1 MGKLV
6 GNVSAD
12 SRQALSYGVVMD
24 PMLTLVGALMLVI
37 SIVLSPISSRVGMP
51 VLLIFLAVGMMM
63 GKDGPGGIEFDD
75 FQLSFLVANLALGV
89 ILLDGGMR
97 TRAETFRVGLKPA
110 MMLATVGVAMTALGA
125 AFVAWL
131 VFDLHWMTA
140 LLIGSIISSTD
151 AAAVFSLLQGRGLH
165 LNERV
170 SATLEIESG
179 SNDPMAIFLTLMMVT
194 LIASNGEHAIQDSL
208 ILLVKQFSIGGVGG
222 IVGGF
227 LIAEL
232 ANRIR
237 LNPSLYPLLV
247 VAAGISVFS
256 ATNALGGSG
265 FLAIYLCGVVIGN
278 RQVRM
283 MPMILQVHDGLAWLA
298 QLCLFLILGLLVN
311 PSDLL
316 PLAGSGLILALALIF
331 VIRPLTVMLTV
342 WPFGFNRR
350 ELGFIS
356 WVGLRGAV
364 PIVLALFP
372 IIAGLPEAQ
381 LVFHAAFFIVLV
393 SLLVQGTTITPLAR
407 KLRLEI
413 PANGEPYRRLPL
425 DAPAAGDHELMLF
438 PLRGKHWETPSLL
451 GQLRFPKNT
460 AVAGVFRNRVCLQPN
475 ADLEV
480 SSGDMVAMFATP
492 SVLKEL
498 GKALSGRQAPKH
510 LAERAFFGDFVLN
523 GDALLGDVEQMY
535 NIEFHEL
542 SPELSL
548 AECFAK
554 RTKGHPVIGDTVVL
568 GPVTLV
574 ARAMEADQVTKVG
587 LKMEISQ
594 NT

>member
-1 MGKLV
+1 
-6 GNVSAD
+6 
-12 SRQALSYGVVMD
+12 MD

-194 LIASNGEHAIQDSL
+194 LIASNGDHAIQDSL
-208 ILLVKQFSIGGVGG
+208 ILLVKQFSIGGIGG

-247 VAAGISVFS
+247 AAAGISVFS

-480 SSGDMVAMFATP
+480 SSGDMVAIFATP

-498 GKALSGRQAPKH
+498 GKALSGRQTPKH

-574 ARAMEADQVTKVG
+574 ARAMKADQVTKVG
-587 LKMEISQ
+587 LKMENSQ